1 MSQILFNLQTSE
13 GSETHTLTKNGTLV
27 SEFSGLTQRRW
38 IPDLPDLLQS
48 QGFLGPAFAL
58 RIRCHLLSNK
68 HADLLG
74 VPSLR
79 VLENAKGTQ
88 AIAIISRPLDL
99 GQVAAVFQLLPHLI
113 AVTHGPTLTLAPP
126 PTVKP
131 VIHGTAGKTIPAS
144 ITPRPCKPAIRV
156 GGNFD
161 ESRWP

>member
-1 MSQILFNLQTSE
+1 MTQIIFNLQTSD
-13 GSETHTLTKNGTLV
+13 ETESHLLTADGWLR

-48 QGFLGPAFAL
+48 QGFLEPAFAL

-79 VLENAKGTQ
+79 VLENAKGAQ

-99 GQVAAVFQLLPHLI
+99 GQVAAVFQLLPHVI

-126 PTVKP
+126 PTAKP
-131 VIHGTAGKTIPAS
+131 VIHSTAGKSIPES
-144 ITPRPCKPAIRV
+144 ITPRPCKPLNRV
-156 GGNFD
+156 GGNLD
-161 ESRWP
+161 ESQWT